1 MSMKTS
7 FQQLMIGSLCKN
19 EAATKDV
26 LRSVKAM
33 GYDEIE
39 LNGFMTHPTSFFVR
53 MLTKLAGMPTGKAGK
68 YDWKKLVRDAGLG
81 VTSIHFDLGT
91 LERDL
96 TACIHEA
103 KDYPTSRIVVTGMY
117 RFDYSDLK
125 ALEELSTRL
134 NKVGEQLAQSGI
146 ELLYHNHNVEFKR
159 VGEKNQFAYE
169 ILMERL
175 NPDWVNFEFDSYWAA
190 EAGVNVYSLMRRLGK
205 RLKLHHINDRGSKEK
220 GPYMTPIIKND
231 SMELGTGTMDLE
243 TLLQIDRE
251 AGVDTVILETHRNFI
266 DGSPLRSLEI
276 SGQYLHKHAK

>member
-26 LRSVKAM
+26 LRSVKTM

-117 RFDYSDLK
+117 RFDYADLK

-276 SGQYLHKHAK
+276 SGQYLQKHAK

>member
-96 TACIHEA
+96 TACIQEA
-103 KDYPTSRIVVTGMY
+103 KDYSTSRIVVTGMY

-276 SGQYLHKHAK
+276 SGQYLQNHAK

>member
-19 EAATKDV
+19 EAATKEV

-68 YDWKKLVRDAGLG
+68 YDWKKLVREAGLG

-96 TACIHEA
+96 TACIQEA

-159 VGEKNQFAYE
+159 VGEKNRFAYE

-243 TLLQIDRE
+243 ALLQIDRE
-251 AGVDTVILETHRNFI
+251 AGVDAVILETHRNFI
-266 DGSPLRSLEI
+266 DGSPLRSLEK
-276 SGQYLHKHAK
+276 SGQYLQKHAK

>member
-1 MSMKTS
+1 MKTS

-19 EAATKDV
+19 EAATLDV

-39 LNGFMTHPTSFFVR
+39 LNGFMIHPTSFFVR

-68 YDWKKLVRDAGLG
+68 YDWKKLIREAGLG
-81 VTSIHFDLGT
+81 VTSLHFDLGT

-96 TACIHEA
+96 ATCIQEA
-103 KDYPTSRIVVTGMY
+103 KDYQTRRIVVTGMY

-125 ALEELSTRL
+125 ALEDLAARL
-134 NKVGEQLAQSGI
+134 NKIGEQLAQSGI

-175 NPDWVNFEFDSYWAA
+175 NPAWVNFEFDSYWAA

-243 TLLQIDRE
+243 TLLQIDAE

-266 DGSPLRSLEI
+266 DRSPLRSLEI
-276 SGQYLHKHAK
+276 SSQYLQKHAK

>member
-1 MSMKTS
+1 
-7 FQQLMIGSLCKN
+7 MIGSLCKN

-96 TACIHEA
+96 TACIQAA

-276 SGQYLHKHAK
+276 SGQYLQNHAK

>member
-1 MSMKTS
+1 
-7 FQQLMIGSLCKN
+7 MIGSLCKN

-91 LERDL
+91 LARDL
-96 TACIHEA
+96 TACIQEA
-103 KDYPTSRIVVTGMY
+103 KDYPTNRIVVTGMY

-276 SGQYLHKHAK
+276 SGQYLQNHSK

>member
-1 MSMKTS
+1 
-7 FQQLMIGSLCKN
+7 MIGSLCKN

-96 TACIHEA
+96 TACIQEA
-103 KDYPTSRIVVTGMY
+103 KDYSTSRIVVTGMY

-125 ALEELSTRL
+125 ALEELSARL

-169 ILMERL
+169 ILTERL

>member
-1 MSMKTS
+1 MKTS

-96 TACIHEA
+96 TACIQEA
-103 KDYPTSRIVVTGMY
+103 KDYSTSRIVVTGMY

-125 ALEELSTRL
+125 ALEELSARL

-169 ILMERL
+169 ILTERL

>member
-1 MSMKTS
+1 
-7 FQQLMIGSLCKN
+7 MIGSLCKN

-53 MLTKLAGMPTGKAGK
+53 ILTKLAGMPTGKAGK

-96 TACIHEA
+96 TACIQEA
-103 KDYPTSRIVVTGMY
+103 KDYSTSRIVVTGMY

-125 ALEELSTRL
+125 ALEELSARL

-169 ILMERL
+169 ILTERL

-276 SGQYLHKHAK
+276 SGQYLQKHAK

>member
-1 MSMKTS
+1 
-7 FQQLMIGSLCKN
+7 MIGSLCKN

-96 TACIHEA
+96 TACIQEA

-125 ALEELSTRL
+125 A
-134 NKVGEQLAQSGI
+134 
-146 ELLYHNHNVEFKR
+146 
-159 VGEKNQFAYE
+159 
-169 ILMERL
+169 
-175 NPDWVNFEFDSYWAA
+175 
-190 EAGVNVYSLMRRLGK
+190 
-205 RLKLHHINDRGSKEK
+205 
-220 GPYMTPIIKND
+220 
-231 SMELGTGTMDLE
+231 
-243 TLLQIDRE
+243 
-251 AGVDTVILETHRNFI
+251 
-266 DGSPLRSLEI
+266 
-276 SGQYLHKHAK
+276 

>member
-1 MSMKTS
+1 
-7 FQQLMIGSLCKN
+7 MIGSLCKN

-96 TACIHEA
+96 TACIQEA
-103 KDYPTSRIVVTGMY
+103 KDYSTSRIVVTGMH

-169 ILMERL
+169 ILTERL